1 MKPGFK
7 IIHRVGNDSLGEQYN
22 TVIVNNFKSLEEVN
36 ITYYKTDLSKIEVD
50 IKCGSCTV
58 AVFKMS
64 TMDAIRGYGYARR
77 NKSNIK
83 EQKHMTKWKDLLTLL
98 ITFGVAIGIIIGI
111 CILIITTH

>member
-1 MKPGFK
+1 
-7 IIHRVGNDSLGEQYN
+7 
-22 TVIVNNFKSLEEVN
+22 
-36 ITYYKTDLSKIEVD
+36 
-50 IKCGSCTV
+50 
-58 AVFKMS
+58 
-64 TMDAIRGYGYARR
+64 MDAIRGYGYARR